1 MKKHILFSFRRCP
14 FAIRARWAI
23 KMCGIEVVIREIDLK
38 NKPSELI
45 KNSVSKTV
53 PLLILNNGEVIEE
66 SLDIIIWSLKNSQ
79 KKNYIEKYFKKKDRE
94 IILEIIH
101 ENDHIFKYH
110 LDRFKYA
117 SRFNPNE
124 KEFHFKKAQKF
135 LNKLNI
141 SLCESNKKRWLIGN
155 QESIADWCIWPFVRQ
170 FKIACDSQ
178 KIFDYFEEPLQSWFN
193 YFSKHENFKFVMY
206 KYSVWEPNSIVE
218 SFPKDLDFR

>member
-14 FAIRARWAI
+14 FAIRARWAL
-23 KMCGIEVVIREIDLK
+23 KMCGIEVEIREIDLK

-53 PLLILNNGEVIEE
+53 PLLILNNREVIEE

-79 KKNYIEKYFKKKDRE
+79 KENYIEKYFKKSNRE

-117 SRFNPNE
+117 SRFNPDE
-124 KEFHFKKAQKF
+124 KEFHFKNAQKF
-135 LNKLNI
+135 INRLNI
-141 SLCESNKKRWLIGN
+141 SLSQSNKNRWLVGD

-170 FKIACDSQ
+170 FKIACNSQ
-178 KIFDYFEEPLQSWFN
+178 KILDYIEEPLESWFN
-193 YFSKHENFKFVMY
+193 YFSKHENFKYVMY
-206 KYSVWEPNSIVE
+206 KYSVWETNSIE
-218 SFPKDLDFR
+218 ETFPSNLDF

>member
-14 FAIRARWAI
+14 LAIRARWAI
-23 KMCGIEVVIREIDLK
+23 KMCGIEVEIREIDLK

-53 PLLILNNGEVIEE
+53 PLLILNNGKVIEE

-117 SRFNPNE
+117 SRFHPNE
-124 KEFHFKKAQKF
+124 KEFHFKNAQKF
-135 LNKLNI
+135 LKKLNI
-141 SLCESNKKRWLIGN
+141 SLSQSNKNRWLVGD

-170 FKIACDSQ
+170 FEIACNSQ
-178 KIFDYFEEPLQSWFN
+178 KILDYFEEPLESWFN
-193 YFSKHENFKFVMY
+193 YFSKHENFKCIMY
-206 KYSVWEPNSIVE
+206 KYSVWESNSIVE
-218 SFPKDLDFR
+218 TFPRNLDF

>member
-23 KMCGIEVVIREIDLK
+23 KMCELEVEIREIDLK

-79 KKNYIEKYFKKKDRE
+79 KNYIEKYFKKSYRE
-94 IILEIIH
+94 IILKTIY

-110 LDRFKYA
+110 LDRFKYY
-117 SRFNPNE
+117 SRFNPKE
-124 KEFHFKKAQKF
+124 KELHFKKAQKF

-141 SLCESNKKRWLIGN
+141 TLSQSNKNRWLIGN

-178 KIFDYFEEPLQSWFN
+178 GILDYFEEPMECWFN
-193 YFSKHENFKFVMY
+193 YFSKHKNLKFVMH
-206 KYSVWEPNSIVE
+206 KYSVWESSAIIE
-218 SFPKDLDFR
+218 TYPKNLDF

>member
-23 KMCGIEVVIREIDLK
+23 KMCGIEVEIREIDLK

-45 KNSVSKTV
+45 KNSTSKTV
-53 PLLILNNGEVIEE
+53 PLLILNNGVVIEE
-66 SLDIIIWSLKNSQ
+66 SLDIIIWSLRNSP
-79 KKNYIEKYFKKKDRE
+79 KNYIEKHFNKSYRE

-124 KEFHFKKAQKF
+124 KEFHFKNAQKF
-135 LNKLNI
+135 LKKLNI
-141 SLCESNKKRWLIGN
+141 SLSQSNKNRWLVGD

-170 FKIACDSQ
+170 FKIACNSQ
-178 KIFDYFEEPLQSWFN
+178 KILDYFEEPLESWFN
-193 YFSKHENFKFVMY
+193 YFSEHENFKYVMY
-206 KYSVWEPNSIVE
+206 KYSVWEESSIE
-218 SFPKDLDFR
+218 ETFPRNLNF

>member
-23 KMCGIEVVIREIDLK
+23 KMCGLEVEIREIDLK

-53 PLLILNNGEVIEE
+53 PLLILDNGKVIEE
-66 SLDIIIWSLKNSQ
+66 SLDIIIWALKNSP
-79 KKNYIEKYFKKKDRE
+79 KDNFKKYFKKSYQKM
-94 IILEIIH
+94 ILEIIH
-101 ENDHIFKYH
+101 ENDQMFKYH

-124 KEFHFKKAQKF
+124 KEFHFKNAKKF
-135 LNKLNI
+135 LKKLNI
-141 SLCESNKKRWLIGN
+141 YLRQSNQNRWLIGDH
-155 QESIADWCIWPFVRQ
+155 ESIADWCIWPFIRQ

-178 KIFDYFEEPLQSWFN
+178 KFLDYFEEPVESWFN
-193 YFSKHENFKFVMY
+193 YFSNHENLKFVMH
-206 KYSVWEPNSIVE
+206 KYPVWKPFSQVVETFPNN
-218 SFPKDLDFR
+218 LDF

>member
-23 KMCGIEVVIREIDLK
+23 KMCELEVELREINLK

-45 KNSVSKTV
+45 KNSISKTV

-66 SLDIIIWSLKNSQ
+66 SLDIIIWALKNSP
-79 KKNYIEKYFKKKDRE
+79 KNYFEKYFNESYRE
-94 IILEIIH
+94 IILETIH
-101 ENDHIFKYH
+101 ENDHTFKYH
-110 LDRFKYA
+110 LDRFKYS

-124 KEFHFKKAQKF
+124 KEFHFKNGQKF
-135 LNKLNI
+135 VKKLNI
-141 SLCESNKKRWLIGN
+141 LLSQSNKNRWLIGN

-178 KIFDYFEEPLQSWFN
+178 KILDYFEEPIESWFN
-193 YFSKHENFKFVMY
+193 YFSKHENYKYVMY
-206 KYSVWEPNSIVE
+206 KYSVWESNSIVE
-218 SFPKDLDFR
+218 NFPRNLDL

>member
-23 KMCGIEVVIREIDLK
+23 KMCGLEVEIREIDLK

-45 KNSVSKTV
+45 RNSVSKTI

-66 SLDIIIWSLKNSQ
+66 SIDIIIWALKNSPRC
-79 KKNYIEKYFKKKDRE
+79 YLEKYFKKSYRE
-94 IILEIIH
+94 IILETIH
-101 ENDHIFKYH
+101 ENDYIFKYH

-117 SRFNPNE
+117 SRFNPNN
-124 KEFHFKKAQKF
+124 KDLHFKNALKF
-135 LNKLNI
+135 LKKLNFAL
-141 SLCESNKKRWLIGN
+141 SQSNKNKWLIGD

-178 KIFDYFEEPLQSWFN
+178 KILDYFDEPIESWFN
-193 YFSKHENFKFVMY
+193 FFSDHENFKYVMY
-206 KYSVWEPNSIVE
+206 KYRVWESNSSIE
-218 SFPKDLDFR
+218 TFPKNLDF

>member
-23 KMCGIEVVIREIDLK
+23 KMCGIEVEIREIDLK

-53 PLLILNNGEVIEE
+53 PLLILNNREVIEE

-79 KKNYIEKYFKKKDRE
+79 KENYIEKYFKKSNRE

-117 SRFNPNE
+117 SRFNPDE
-124 KEFHFKKAQKF
+124 KEFHFKNAQKF
-135 LNKLNI
+135 INRLNI
-141 SLCESNKKRWLIGN
+141 TLSQSNKKRWLIGD

-170 FKIACDSQ
+170 FKIACNSQ
-178 KIFDYFEEPLQSWFN
+178 KILDYFEEPLESWFN
-193 YFSKHENFKFVMY
+193 YFSKHENFKYVMY
-206 KYSVWEPNSIVE
+206 KYSVWESSSIE
-218 SFPKDLDFR
+218 ETFPSNLDF